1 MNSMKS
7 SSRLWRGIAQMEQ
20 YEKMKRNEEVR
31 KLYKQK
37 LIDELLVK
45 EQKYFRT
52 KKLKQP
58 IKSGSVHHSSQQ

>member
-1 MNSMKS
+1 
-7 SSRLWRGIAQMEQ
+7 MEQ

>member
-1 MNSMKS
+1 
-7 SSRLWRGIAQMEQ
+7 MEQ

-58 IKSGSVHHSSQQ
+58 I